1 MVFSADIAVLYNSS
15 TASWLSFHDHIEQPW
30 PLSVGSFSLLVPALG
45 HQPMVPFAGFC
56 LLAFHHKP
64 KYGDT

>member
-1 MVFSADIAVLYNSS
+1 MYCF
-15 TASWLSFHDHIEQPW
+15 LSFNFPVQLNFHGHIEQPW

-56 LLAFHHKP
+56 WLLLAGVVHA
-64 KYGDT
+64 